1 MKKIYLTIVLM
12 LVVLA
17 SHAQSLNPLIGLWSP
32 STNTNSAPYTKL
44 TFITIISDAKVKV
57 SLAGKI
63 HTVYN
68 LKPITGGFE
77 TVLPIEVKKMY
88 GYDAKRIFLRLYN
101 QNNILRGERKIYEY
115 DRNGTI
121 LNSNPTLDNVIYKKV
136 PVAELKQALKR
147 PITTQTI
154 SIAYAD
160 PKNEILKQA
169 LKDIGNSNNLSKFSS
184 FKINEF
190 NVEVLN
196 KGDNDENGNHFY
208 NEIAFSDMFEITGT
222 IDFVQDDG
230 KLFNLYNNGNN
241 HVKRFQPSY
250 STFIPLGEPFII
262 KQFFTYDLNGKGF
275 NISKLRFKVFLNE
288 NDLAETGGDSPG
300 WVQLTTNKTIEVFL
314 KDLKYGKNQ
323 IVLYSKDGGSL
334 ALNFNIKPN

>member
-1 MKKIYLTIVLM
+1 MKKIYLSIALM

-44 TFITIISDAKVKV
+44 EFITIISDSEVKV
-57 SLAGKI
+57 SLAGNI
-63 HTVYN
+63 HAVYN

-136 PVAELKQALKR
+136 VLKNSPFRPNTSQITAVAL
-147 PITTQTI
+147 
-154 SIAYAD
+154 AD
-160 PKNEILKQA
+160 PNAANLRSALDDIKN
-169 LKDIGNSNNLSKFSS
+169 STNLSNFKS
-184 FKINEF
+184 FNINEF
-190 NVEVLN
+190 NIEVLN
-196 KGDNDENGNHFY
+196 KGDNDENGDNLH
-208 NEIAFSDMFEITGT
+208 NKIAFKDMFEITGT
-222 IDFVQDDG
+222 IDFIQDNG

-241 HVKRFQPSY
+241 HVKSFNPSY

-275 NISKLRFKVFLNE
+275 DISKLRFKVYLSE
-288 NDLAETGGDSPG
+288 NDLTEKGGDSPG
-300 WVQLTTNKTIEVFL
+300 KVQLVTNKTFEVFL

>member
-1 MKKIYLTIVLM
+1 MKKIYVTIVLM

-32 STNTNSAPYTKL
+32 STNTNSAPFTKL
-44 TFITIISDAKVKV
+44 TFITIISDSEVKV
-57 SLAGKI
+57 SLAGNI
-63 HTVYN
+63 HAVYN

-136 PVAELKQALKR
+136 VLKNSPIR
-147 PITTQTI
+147 PNTSQTI
-154 SIAYAD
+154 FVALAD
-160 PKNEILKQA
+160 PNAAILKQS
-169 LKDIGNSNNLSKFSS
+169 LEDIKNSTNLSNFSS
-184 FKINEF
+184 FNINEF

-196 KGDNDENGNHFY
+196 KGDNDENGDHLY
-208 NEIAFSDMFEITGT
+208 NKIAFSDMFEITGT
-222 IDFVQDDG
+222 IDFVQDNG

-241 HVKRFQPSY
+241 HVKSFQPSY

-275 NISKLRFKVFLNE
+275 DISKLRFKVFLNE
-288 NDLAETGGDSPG
+288 NDLSETGGDSPG
-300 WVQLTTNKTIEVFL
+300 KVQLTTNKTFEVFL